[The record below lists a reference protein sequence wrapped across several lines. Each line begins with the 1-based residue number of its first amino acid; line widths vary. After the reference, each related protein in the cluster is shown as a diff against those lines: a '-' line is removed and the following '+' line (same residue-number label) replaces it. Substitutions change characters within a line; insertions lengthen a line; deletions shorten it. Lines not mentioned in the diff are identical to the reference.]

1 MKKYLFLMGLV
12 SVVGQ
17 QAYAADALVQI
28 QNQWSVC
35 QYQVEKDAKEG
46 CLETLSKEASQQS
59 LQNKSRVD
67 LLIWSAIVKSSWAG
81 AKGGLDALSL
91 VKEAK
96 GELEQALAR
105 DPKSLNGSAYT
116 SLGTLYYQVPGWPI
130 GFGDNKQA
138 EQLLKQALVINPDGI
153 DPNFFYGDFL
163 LEQGRKKEAKTYL
176 TKALNAP
183 ERIGRELADKGRKQ
197 EIQDRLSEL

>member
-1 MKKYLFLMGLV
+1 MKKYFFLMGLV
-12 SVVGQ
+12 SVAAPQVH
-17 QAYAADALVQI
+17 AADALIQI
-28 QNQWSVC
+28 QDQWSVC
-35 QYQVEKDAKEG
+35 QYQVEKDAKGG

-138 EQLLKQALVINPDGI
+138 EQLLKQALAINPDGI

-197 EIQDRLSEL
+197 EIQERLSEL